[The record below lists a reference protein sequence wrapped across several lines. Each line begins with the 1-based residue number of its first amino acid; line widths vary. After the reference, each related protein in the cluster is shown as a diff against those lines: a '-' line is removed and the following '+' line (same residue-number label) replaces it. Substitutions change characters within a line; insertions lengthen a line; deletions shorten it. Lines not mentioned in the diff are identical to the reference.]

1 MGDGGGWTGG
11 TRKDHRWISASIP
24 RKQLTSG
31 KGGRKRNVL
40 ALVLPPPLLG
50 GFFPPAVPAAEYF
63 SFRADAVPQG
73 GVSKTNANNKQT
85 FDSIQLDVDK

>member
-63 SFRADAVPQG
+63 SFRADTVPQG